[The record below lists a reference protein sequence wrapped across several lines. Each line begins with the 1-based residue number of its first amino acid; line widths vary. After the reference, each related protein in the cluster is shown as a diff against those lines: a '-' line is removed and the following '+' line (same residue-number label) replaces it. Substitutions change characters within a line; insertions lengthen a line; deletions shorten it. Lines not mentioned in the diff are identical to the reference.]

1 MYTLGQAARAT
12 GKAKVTLA
20 RAVKDGRISASRGE
34 DGTYRIDPAEL
45 ERVYPLT
52 GTRTGHAGHLERS
65 SPPNGTGT
73 EAGTAAAG
81 EVVALHQRIAEQAET
96 IRDLRGRLDAEAEER
111 RQTQAQLGAVQA
123 QLTASLT
130 DQRPARDRADP
141 PAGLWGRFRAWRRG
155 GDGR

>member
-20 RAVKDGRISASRGE
+20 RAVKSGRISAMRGE

-52 GTRTGHAGHLERS
+52 GARAGHMERS

-73 EAGTAAAG
+73 EATGAAAG

-96 IRDLRGRLDAEAEER
+96 IRDLRARLDTEGGER
-111 RQTQAQLGAVQA
+111 RQAQGQLAAAQA
-123 QLTASLT
+123 QLTALLT
-130 DQRPARDRADP
+130 DQRPP
-141 PAGLWGRFRAWRRG
+141 SGWGRFLAWRRG
-155 GDGR
+155 R